1 MTRTAIK
8 FGLFVALCMVFLVYL
23 ASTIGN
29 TTALGLVGQGPETYK
44 LSASF
49 DDVSGLLVG
58 DNVKVAGVPV
68 GKVTGIDVES
78 GQATVTMQIDDDRRV
93 PTDSSASIR
102 WRNLIGQ
109 RYVYLNPGDAPV
121 MLEDGDV
128 VDDTTNVIDLGE
140 LFNRLGPI
148 VATIDESQVNDFLDT
163 VTTALDGN
171 EASVSAALDDLAFVV
186 QGLGERDV
194 AIGRLIENLE
204 VVARTVAD
212 RDSQIETML
221 DNLSALSRTFS
232 DNTQLL
238 ETAILEIGAFNTDLS
253 SVLAANRGEIDGLL
267 TKLDNTLDTVESQL
281 GPLDLALDRI
291 DENAAAT
298 FRTSRDGTF
307 LNQAI
312 LCLTVLPP
320 PCATPTYPGLDALLD
335 DVGLGGVIGTSAV
348 DPTVAAP
355 GGIGPRLQGGD
366 AITSLVGGVPR

>member
-29 TTALGLVGQGPETYK
+29 TTALGLVGQGPDTYD
-44 LSASF
+44 LTASF
-49 DDVSGLLVG
+49 DDVSGLLLG
-58 DNVKVAGVPV
+58 DNVKIAGVPV
-68 GKVTGIDVES
+68 GKVTGIDVEA
-78 GQATVTMQIDDDRRV
+78 GEAVVTMQIDSDRRV

-109 RYVYLNPGDAPV
+109 RYVYLIPGAAPV
-121 MLEDGDV
+121 MMEDGDV

-148 VATIDESQVNDFLDT
+148 VATVDSGQVNDFLDT
-163 VTTALDGN
+163 ITTALEGN
-171 EASVSAALDDLAFVV
+171 ELSISEALDDLAFVV
-186 QGLGERDV
+186 QGLGERDE

-212 RDSQIETML
+212 RDAQIETML
-221 DNLSALSRTFS
+221 DNLAALSQTFS

-267 TKLDNTLDTVESQL
+267 ADLDDTLNTVESQL
-281 GPLDLALDRI
+281 GPLDLALDRL
-291 DENAAAT
+291 DENASAT
-298 FRTSRDGTF
+298 FRSSRDGTF

-320 PCATPTYPGLDALLD
+320 PCATPTYPGLDALLG
-335 DVGLGGVIGTSAV
+335 DVGVGGASASPTSDAV
-348 DPTVAAP
+348 PFQPSHRRGA
-355 GGIGPRLQGGD
+355 D
-366 AITSLVGGVPR
+366 AISSLVGGDRG

>member
-29 TTALGLVGQGPETYK
+29 TTALGLVGQGPATYE
-44 LSASF
+44 LTASF

-58 DNVKVAGVPV
+58 DNVKVSGVPV

-78 GQATVTMQIDDDRRV
+78 GQAIVTMAIDDDRRV
-93 PTDSSASIR
+93 PADSSASIR

-109 RYVYLNPGDAPV
+109 RYVYLVPGDAPV
-121 MLEDGDV
+121 MLQDGDV

-186 QGLGERDV
+186 QGLGERDA

-204 VVARTVAD
+204 IVARTVAD
-212 RDSQIETML
+212 RDAQIETML

-267 TKLDNTLDTVESQL
+267 TKLDNTLNTVESQL
-281 GPLDLALDRI
+281 GPLDLALDRL

-320 PCATPTYPGLDALLD
+320 PCATPTYPGLDSLLN
-335 DVGLGGVIGTSAV
+335 DVGLGGVVGTSAV
-348 DPTVAAP
+348 DPIAAP
-355 GGIGPRLQGGD
+355 TAGTGPRLQGSD